1 MAYLREEKENLEV
14 SYPIKKLWNKIPKT
28 LEKLKWTTEETE
40 EARFHLK
47 VKTKG
52 AFLSYSSIM
61 MIDLKVVDENTTK
74 MSIAAETPVT
84 TITSIADY
92 GRTRERIDMFV
103 TTLAKLMETPK
114 KNASQNQST

>member
-14 SYPIKKLWNKIPKT
+14 SYPIKTLWDAIPKA
-28 LEKLKWTTEETE
+28 LENLKWTAEETD
-40 EARFHLK
+40 EAKFHLK

-52 AFLSYSSIM
+52 AFLSYPSTLK
-61 MIDLKVVDENTTK
+61 IDLKVVDENTTK

-92 GRTRERIDMFV
+92 GRTRERIDVFV
-103 TTLAKLMETPK
+103 TILAKLMETPSK
-114 KNASQNQST
+114 GVSENQPT